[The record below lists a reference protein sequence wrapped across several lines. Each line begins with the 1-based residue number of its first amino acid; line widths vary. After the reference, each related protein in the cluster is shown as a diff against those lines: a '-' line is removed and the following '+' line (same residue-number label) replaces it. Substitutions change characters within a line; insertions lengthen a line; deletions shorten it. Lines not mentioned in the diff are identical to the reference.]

1 MRIVHHDPPE
11 LGERDGLAYALFRPV
26 DPPRARLVVLH
37 GAGSVKESHYA
48 WARSCRAR
56 GISAVC
62 FDMRGHGESG
72 GRLDGRV
79 LDDVATMAAV
89 AGEPVPGAAQAPAGR
104 PAPLLLRGS
113 SMGGWLALAAGV
125 KLEAAGV
132 VAICPAEGEALARAL
147 RGEEL
152 PEFELDVDAVVR
164 VLASISEQRAA
175 EQLGGRLLL
184 MHAAG
189 DETVPVEVSREL
201 HTLAPEARYVEVPGG
216 HHRSVQHDGELQ
228 AYALRWIDKV
238 LSVG

>member
-11 LGERDGLAYALFRPV
+11 LGERDGLSYAHFRPEG
-26 DPPRARLVVLH
+26 PPRGRLVVLH

-56 GISAVC
+56 GLSTIC

-79 LDDVATMAAV
+79 LEDVATMAGV
-89 AGEPVPGAAQAPAGR
+89 AGK
-104 PAPLLLRGS
+104 APLFLRGS

-125 KLEAAGV
+125 RLEAAGV

-147 RGEEL
+147 RGDDL
-152 PEFELDVDAVVR
+152 PEFGLDVEAVTR
-164 VLASISEQRAA
+164 VLASVSEQRAA
-175 EQLGGRLLL
+175 QQLGGRLLL

-201 HTLAPEARYVEVPGG
+201 AALTPAARYVEVPGG

-228 AYALRWIDKV
+228 AYALRWIDK
-238 LSVG
+238 LLAG

>member
-1 MRIVHHDPPE
+1 MRVVHHDPPE
-11 LGERDGLAYALFRPV
+11 LGERHGLAYAAFRP
-26 DPPRARLVVLH
+26 DGPTRARLVVLH

-72 GRLDGRV
+72 GVLDERV
-79 LDDVATMAAV
+79 LEDVATMAAV
-89 AGEPVPGAAQAPAGR
+89 AGDG
-104 PAPLLLRGS
+104 PLFLRGS

-125 KLEAAGV
+125 RLEAAGV
-132 VAICPAEGEALARAL
+132 VAICPAEGAALARGL
-147 RGEEL
+147 RGGHL
-152 PEFELDVDAVVR
+152 PDFGLDVEAVVR
-164 VLASISEQRAA
+164 VLASVSEQRAA
-175 EQLGGRLLL
+175 TELGARLLL

-201 HTLAPEARYVEVPGG
+201 HALAPASRYVEVPGG

-228 AYALRWIDKV
+228 AYALRWMDQR
-238 LSVG
+238 LARSAT

>member
-11 LGERDGLAYALFRPV
+11 LGERDGLAYAHFRPEG
-26 DPPRARLVVLH
+26 PPRGRLVVLH

-56 GISAVC
+56 GLSAIC
-62 FDMRGHGESG
+62 FDMRGHGESS

-79 LDDVATMAAV
+79 LEDVATMAAV
-89 AGEPVPGAAQAPAGR
+89 AGERVPGSAEGR
-104 PAPLLLRGS
+104 PAPLFLRGS

-132 VAICPAEGEALARAL
+132 VAICPAEGEALGRAL
-147 RGEEL
+147 RGDEL
-152 PEFELDVDAVVR
+152 PEFGLNVEAVTR
-164 VLASISEQRAA
+164 VLASVDEQRAA
-175 EQLGGRLLL
+175 QQLGGRLLL

-201 HTLAPEARYVEVPGG
+201 AALTPAARYVEVPGG
-216 HHRSVQHDGELQ
+216 HHRSIQHDGELQ

-238 LSVG
+238 LSV

>member
-1 MRIVHHDPPE
+1 MRVVHHDPPE
-11 LGERDGLAYALFRPV
+11 LGERDGLAYARFRP
-26 DPPRARLVVLH
+26 DGPPRARLVVLH
-37 GAGSVKESHYA
+37 GAGSAKESHYA

-62 FDMRGHGESG
+62 FDMRGHGESA

-79 LDDVATMAAV
+79 LDDVASMAAV
-89 AGEPVPGAAQAPAGR
+89 AGEGGGTSAAPPPR

-113 SMGGWLALAAGV
+113 SMGGWLALTAGV
-125 KLEAAGV
+125 RLEAAGV
-132 VAICPAEGEALARAL
+132 VAICPAEGASLVRAL
-147 RGEEL
+147 RGGNL
-152 PEFELDVDAVVR
+152 PPFGLDVEAVVR
-164 VLASISEQRAA
+164 VLASVSELRAA

-201 HTLAPEARYVEVPGG
+201 HARVPSARYVEVPGG

-228 AYALRWIDKV
+228 AYALRWIDK
-238 LSVG
+238 LLAG